1 MRVRGRPAQSASRS
15 SMRWRSALLLM
26 LVAFLTNPNAAP
38 GVEAERSADDVA
50 FGLMLV
56 IIIFGLL
63 FSPDF
68 GMFMTILK
76 VLIFIACLPALVSLV
91 FSIITGR
98 ARASRRPRHDALFR
112 LRRQHGAR
120 RDAQALPGRDGARDR
135 GAARLPLRHRARLRL
150 VRARAGCLRV
160 RGAVAADAARP
171 CGAQSVREPRQ
182 RAVSPRDA
190 ARSSAK
196 ASVRAR

>member
-1 MRVRGRPAQSASRS
+1 
-15 SMRWRSALLLM
+15 M

-68 GMFMTILK
+68 GTFMTILK

-91 FSIITGR
+91 FSIITG
-98 ARASRRPRHDALFR
+98 AR
-112 LRRQHGAR
+112 
-120 RDAQALPGRDGARDR
+120 
-135 GAARLPLRHRARLRL
+135 
-150 VRARAGCLRV
+150 
-160 RGAVAADAARP
+160 
-171 CGAQSVREPRQ
+171 QSVAP
-182 RAVSPRDA
+182 P
-190 ARSSAK
+190 
-196 ASVRAR
+196 AS